1 MKYVI
6 ATRNITLKI
15 SQSILDEMYSKAFA
29 AFPNETGG
37 MFAGRISD
45 DGHEALI
52 EHLVMPSK
60 TESSHVSFMRE
71 TDGMDQIWKELA
83 EQGLSYLG
91 EWHTHPKGTTQ
102 YSYTDYQAM
111 VGVANDRHV
120 ALATPLLFII
130 SLNDSCIT
138 DNKAYLY
145 DKGKLLKFENM
156 IDLKEMFTGLQDEM
170 NAALK
175 INRFSINHQGSK
187 GDATEDKWIEFFRTY
202 LPKRY
207 NVDKAMVIDH
217 EGNVSQQI
225 DIVLYDVFYT
235 PFILNHD
242 GFKYIPAEGVYAVFE
257 VKQDIKNNIEYAGK
271 KIESVRKLKRTS
283 IPMICTGCTH
293 KARPLSPILGGI
305 LSSTSGYEQTCTI
318 KENLKRLTGM
328 QSLDFCCCADKY
340 SFYIEY
346 DKGFADFT
354 DTENTAIFEH
364 YKARKVTAVN
374 FNKHPE
380 NSVFTFFLQLVQYLK
395 LIGTVPA
402 IDINAY
408 LGTIDESIDM
418 DI

>member
-6 ATRNITLKI
+6 ASRNLSLKI
-15 SQSILDEMYSKAFA
+15 RQDILDEMYSKAFA
-29 AFPNETGG
+29 SFPNETGG
-37 MFAGRISD
+37 MFAGRISED
-45 DGHEALI
+45 CHEAI
-52 EHLVMPSK
+52 VERLVMPSK
-60 TESSHVSFMRE
+60 TESTHASFMRE
-71 TDGMDQIWKELA
+71 TNGMEQTWEKLA
-83 EQGLSYLG
+83 EKGLTYLG

-111 VGVANDRHV
+111 LCIANDNNV

-130 SLNDSCIT
+130 SLNDCCIT
-138 DNKAYLY
+138 DSRVYLY
-145 DKGKLLKFENM
+145 DKGILLKFESM
-156 IDLKEMFTGLQDEM
+156 IDLKEMFAGLQIEM
-170 NAALK
+170 NTALN
-175 INRFSINHQGSK
+175 INRFAIRHQGSK

-235 PFILNHD
+235 PFIFNHD

-257 VKQDIKNNIEYAGK
+257 VKQDIKNNIEYAGQ

-283 IPMICTGCTH
+283 IHMICVGCPH
-293 KARPLSPILGGI
+293 PARPLSPILGGI
-305 LSSTSGYEQTCTI
+305 LSSTSSYEQNNTI
-318 KENLKRLTGM
+318 EENLKKLTGM
-328 QSLDFCCCADKY
+328 QSLDLCCCADKY

-346 DKGFADFT
+346 DKSFAKFEGKET
-354 DTENTAIFEH
+354 KAICDL
-364 YKARKVTAVN
+364 YDSRKVKNIN

-380 NSVFTFFLQLVQYLK
+380 NSIFTFFLQLVQYLK

-408 LGTIDESIDM
+408 LGTVGEKIDM
-418 DI
+418 DL